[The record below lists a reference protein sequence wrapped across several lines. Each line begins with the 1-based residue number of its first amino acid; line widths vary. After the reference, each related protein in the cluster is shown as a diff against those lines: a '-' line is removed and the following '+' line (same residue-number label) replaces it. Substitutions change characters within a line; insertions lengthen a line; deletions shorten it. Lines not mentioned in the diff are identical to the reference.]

1 VFGLKAGAAFGLA
14 VASVLCAP
22 PPLAAQ
28 GTPSEPKAAAAIE
41 ALKEQL
47 IAKARAAQEQ
57 EDVVAGLERQIVAYR
72 IEAAAR
78 EAEIADRR
86 DLVGTSLGALQR
98 FARRPPEA
106 LLVSKLSPGDAL
118 RSSFIAAALVP
129 ELESEV
135 RRLNVQLTALRRL
148 ETEIKAEAERLG
160 AEHRRLDDERRALDQ
175 LLERK
180 LKATGLS
187 NEASR
192 RKVRDLA
199 KVADEAKDVPALI
212 AGIARVEPEPERT
225 RPGAAEASPAGT
237 LGPLALATPRPFAA
251 ARGTMVVPARG
262 RIVAYFGQTN
272 EQGIKERGLSIETL
286 PAARVVAPH
295 EGQVVFAGPF
305 RTYGQ
310 LLILAHGAGY
320 HTLIAGLARIDS
332 AVGQNV
338 SAGEPL
344 GRMADGGSERPVMYL
359 EMRHDG
365 APVDPLQ
372 WLAALERKVKG

>member
-1 VFGLKAGAAFGLA
+1 MFGLKASAAIGTAF
-14 VASVLCAP
+14 ASVLFAL

-28 GTPSEPKAAAAIE
+28 GTPPDATTAAEIE
-41 ALKEQL
+41 ALKVQM

-57 EDVVAGLERQIVAYR
+57 EDVVAGLDRRIGAYR

-78 EAEIADRR
+78 EAAIAERR
-86 DLVGTSLGALQR
+86 DQVGASLGALQR

-129 ELESEV
+129 ELESEA

-148 ETEIKAEAERLG
+148 EAEIKTEADRLG
-160 AEHRRLDDERRALDQ
+160 VEHRRLDDERRALDQ

-187 NEASR
+187 TEASR

-212 AGIARVEPEPERT
+212 AGIARVEPEPDRT
-225 RPGAAEASPAGT
+225 RPGASETAPASAP
-237 LGPLALATPRPFAA
+237 GPFALATPRPFAA

-286 PAARVVAPH
+286 PAAHVVAPH
-295 EGQVVFAGPF
+295 EGRVVFAGPF

-332 AVGQNV
+332 PVGQNV
-338 SAGEPL
+338 NAGEPL
-344 GRMADGGSERPVMYL
+344 GRMVDGGSERPVMYL

>member
-1 VFGLKAGAAFGLA
+1 MFGLKAGAALGIALA
-14 VASVLCAP
+14 GVALA

-28 GTPSEPKAAAAIE
+28 GTPTDVKAAAEIE

-47 IAKARAAQEQ
+47 IATARAAQEQ
-57 EDVVAGLERQIVAYR
+57 EDVVAGLERRIAAYR

-78 EAEIADRR
+78 EAEIAERR
-86 DLVGTSLGALQR
+86 DQVGASLGALQR

-106 LLVSKLSPGDAL
+106 LLVSKLTPGDAL

-129 ELESEV
+129 ELESEA

-148 ETEIKAEAERLG
+148 EIEIKTEADRLG

-187 NEASR
+187 TEASR
-192 RKVRDLA
+192 RRVRDLA

-212 AGIARVEPEPERT
+212 AGIARVEPEPNRA
-225 RPGAAEASPAGT
+225 RPGASEAAAGAP
-237 LGPLALATPRPFAA
+237 GPLALATPRPFAA

-295 EGQVVFAGPF
+295 EGRVVFAGPF

-332 AVGQNV
+332 AVGQSV
-338 SAGEPL
+338 IAGEPL

>member
-1 VFGLKAGAAFGLA
+1 MLGLRAGAALSLVFAG
-14 VASVLCAP
+14 VLFAP
-22 PPLAAQ
+22 LPLAAQ
-28 GTPSEPKAAAAIE
+28 GTPPDPKATAEIE

-57 EDVVAGLERQIVAYR
+57 EDIVAGLERRVGAYR

-78 EAEIADRR
+78 EAEIAERR
-86 DLVGTSLGALQR
+86 DQVGASLGALQR

-106 LLVSKLSPGDAL
+106 LLVSKLSPSDAL
-118 RSSFIAAALVP
+118 RSSFLAGALVP
-129 ELESEV
+129 ELESEA

-148 ETEIKAEAERLG
+148 EAEIKTEAERLG
-160 AEHRRLDDERRALDQ
+160 AEHRRLDDERQTLDR

-187 NEASR
+187 TEASR

-212 AGIARVEPEPERT
+212 AGIARVEPEPDRA
-225 RPGAAEASPAGT
+225 RPGTPEAAPAGAT
-237 LGPLALATPRPFAA
+237 GPLALATPRPFAA
-251 ARGTMVVPARG
+251 ARGAMVVPARG

-295 EGQVVFAGPF
+295 EGRIVYAGPF

-332 AVGQNV
+332 AVGQDV

-359 EMRHDG
+359 EMRHEG